1 MSGTWT
7 MRDGTTIKIEDMT
20 DSHLLNSM
28 KMLERSVKDMRE
40 DTEMQA
46 CGFLSSLQGEMAS
59 YYAEQEVDALMSM
72 SDEEYLE
79 EYTEY
84 SELRD
89 EYEKRKAKGELVD
102 VRPSASL
109 LALWK
114 KKRRD
119 SNGNKI

>member
-28 KMLERSVKDMRE
+28 KLLERSVKDMRE
-40 DTEMQA
+40 GTEVQA

-59 YYAEQEVDALMSM
+59 YYAEQDVDALMSM

-84 SELRD
+84 GELRD

-109 LALWK
+109 LALWE
-114 KKRRD
+114 KKRRSSHD
-119 SNGNKI
+119 

>member
-7 MRDGTTIKIEDMT
+7 MRDGKTIKIADMT
-20 DSHLLNSM
+20 DSHVYNSM
-28 KMLERSVKDMRE
+28 KSLERNVKAMRE
-40 DTEMQA
+40 GTEVQA
-46 CGFLSSLQGEMAS
+46 VGFLSSLQGDMAS
-59 YYAEQEVDALMSM
+59 YYAEQDVDSLMSM

-84 SELRD
+84 GELRD

-109 LALWK
+109 LALWE
-114 KKRRD
+114 KKRR
-119 SNGNKI
+119 SSHEN